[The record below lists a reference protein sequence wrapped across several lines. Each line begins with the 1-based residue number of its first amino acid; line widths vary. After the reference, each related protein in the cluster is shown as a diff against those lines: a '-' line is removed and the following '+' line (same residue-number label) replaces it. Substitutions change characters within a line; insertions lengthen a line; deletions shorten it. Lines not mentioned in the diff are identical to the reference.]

1 MKKTILAVGMVVL
14 FLFTMP
20 VFAER
25 SPEFISP
32 NNDGVQDELVI
43 PLKIYEKRYVES
55 WNLIIEDANG
65 KIVRTIGNK
74 VSLPENVTFKS
85 FFKQLITPKQG
96 VDIPSAVTWNGAMDN
111 GETASDGTY
120 QYYFT
125 ATDDNGNVGKTD
137 KYKVVVDTSAPQVT
151 VVQPNDRIFG
161 EGAKSE
167 FNISQSGSKEDE
179 WVGKFKASNGS
190 IVRKFVWKNTEPLNF
205 SWNGTDDSGA
215 PVPDG
220 VYSYDI
226 KATDRAG
233 NVSADA
239 SIANIIFSA
248 EKPATNI
255 SIGGSRYF
263 SPKSD
268 SRLSAI
274 TFNITI
280 PVPAANS
287 GNKLTSWSIAIVD
300 AGGKIRRI
308 YDSSSSEIPPDT
320 IVFDGTDTNGSV
332 LANGRYQ
339 AKVTAKYL
347 NGFEPV
353 PVFSPVFVL
362 DTTKPDAQVRV
373 SDKVFGAGSKSTI
386 TISQFFTPKTLA
398 AVKSWNGRIYSAG
411 DESKVAKQYPF
422 GEFPPD
428 SVVWDGLDDDGKL
441 SPNGSYVFE
450 LSATDLAG
458 NTGVIRS
465 DSFSLDTTEA
475 TIMLAMK
482 DTAFSPNSDKS
493 RDTITFTPVTH
504 AGSGGIVKY
513 TFVISSADTKS
524 AVKTISENKTV
535 PASFIWDGK
544 DDSGIICPDGQYT
557 ASLQITSANDST
569 ASAST
574 QPFTLDTK
582 APFLSA
588 QIPWTS
594 FSPDGDGN
602 QDTIPVSVTDCT
614 TEKLWTAEVKDVK
627 GITVRKFTWNGTV
640 QTDSKPGFEWN
651 GADESGNTAPDGIY
665 SMVIN
670 STDEAGNTFS
680 TSLNAIT
687 LDNREVKAYVTTDLE
702 GISPNGDNTLDSQK
716 FTIRTT
722 VPDGILSWKFDV
734 CSEDGTSIRGW
745 SDRDSP
751 NVPATITWDGLDMS
765 GKAGEGTFTGRLQ
778 IIYRKGNKVTASS
791 APFICSA
798 TPPVLNVK
806 TAPEYFSPDNDGTDD
821 DLFIMLN
828 GSTKGRITNW
838 SFTINDPQGSAF
850 WRTGGTTAITNRIVW
865 DGLSNT
871 QKDAGGMAERV
882 QSAMDYPWTFTV
894 KDSLGMSSTINGIIA
909 VDVLVIRDGDVL
921 KMAVP
926 SIIFRSDNADFKVE
940 SVPGKKDGVTAEQA
954 EKNERVLKRIAEIL
968 NKFKDYKVTV
978 VGHANRTTDDPAEE
992 TQDNPRRWGPALIP
1006 LSLKRAEFVKSY
1018 LVGKGVGAS
1027 RLSTEGKGG
1036 TEPVANWQD
1045 KDNNWKNRRVEF
1057 ILEK

>member
-1 MKKTILAVGMVVL
+1 MKKTILTVSSAVLLLAAV
-14 FLFTMP
+14 P
-20 VFAER
+20 AFADR
-25 SPEFISP
+25 QPKFISP

-43 PLKIYEKRYVES
+43 PLKIDEKRYVES
-55 WNLIIEDANG
+55 WSLIVEDAGG

-85 FFKQLITPKQG
+85 FFKQLFTPKQG
-96 VDIPSAVTWNGAMDN
+96 VDIPAAVTWNGAMDN
-111 GETASDGTY
+111 GETAPDGTY

-125 ATDDNGNVGKTD
+125 ATDDNGNVGRTD
-137 KYKVVVDTSAPQVT
+137 KYEVVVDTSAPQVT
-151 VVQPNDRIFG
+151 VAQPADRIFG

-167 FNISQSGSKEDE
+167 FSIKQSGSKEDE
-179 WVGKFKASNGS
+179 WVGSFKAADGS
-190 IVRKFVWKNTEPLNF
+190 IVRRYVWKNAEPLNF
-205 SWNGTDDSGA
+205 SWNGTNDSGA
-215 PVPDG
+215 PVADG
-220 VYSYDI
+220 VYSYEI

-233 NVSADA
+233 NVSPDA

-255 SIGGSRYF
+255 SIDGSRYF
-263 SPKSD
+263 SPKSE
-268 SRLSAI
+268 SKLSSV

-280 PVPAANS
+280 PVPAASS
-287 GNKLTSWSIAIVD
+287 GNKLTSWNVAIVD
-300 AGGKIRRI
+300 AGGKVYRT
-308 YDSSSSEIPPDT
+308 YDSSSSEVPPRT
-320 IVFDGTDTNGSV
+320 IVFDGTDSNGSV
-332 LANGRYQ
+332 LGNGRYQ

-398 AVKSWNGRIYSAG
+398 AVKSWNGRIYAA
-411 DESKVAKQYPF
+411 DDAAKVVKQF
-422 GEFPPD
+422 QLGEFPPD
-428 SVVWDGLDDDGKL
+428 SIVWDGLDDDGKL
-441 SPNGSYVFE
+441 APNGSYVFE

-458 NTGVIRS
+458 NSGVIRS

-482 DTAFSPNSDKS
+482 DTAFSPNSDKIK
-493 RDTITFTPVTH
+493 DTITFTPVTH
-504 AGSGGIVKY
+504 TGSGGIVKY
-513 TFVISSADTKS
+513 TFTITSAGAKT
-524 AVKTISENKTV
+524 AVKTISENRTV
-535 PASFIWDGK
+535 PASFVWDGK
-544 DDSGIICPDGQYT
+544 DDSGIICADGQYT

-569 ASAST
+569 ASAAT

-582 APFLSA
+582 APYLSA
-588 QIPWTS
+588 QIPWAS

-614 TEKLWTAEVKDVK
+614 TEKLWTAEVKNAK
-627 GITVRKFTWNGTV
+627 GTTVRRFTWNGTV
-640 QTDSKPGFEWN
+640 QTDGKPGFEWN

-665 SMVIN
+665 SIVV
-670 STDEAGNTFS
+670 SSADEAGNAFS
-680 TSLNAIT
+680 TSLSGIT
-687 LDNREVKAYVTTDLE
+687 LDNREVKAYVTTDLD
-702 GISPNGDNTLDSQK
+702 GISPNGDNVLDSQL

-722 VPDGILSWKFDV
+722 VADGILSWKFDI
-734 CSEDGTSIRGW
+734 CSEDGTSVRSW
-745 SDRDSP
+745 SDKDSP
-751 NVPATITWDGLDMS
+751 NVPATIIWDGLDMY

-778 IIYRKGNKVTASS
+778 IVYKKGNKVAASS
-791 APFICSA
+791 APFVCSA

-838 SFTINDPQGSAF
+838 SFTINDPHGSPF
-850 WRTGGTTAITNRIVW
+850 WRTGGTATITNRIVW

-871 QKDAGGMAERV
+871 QKDANGMAERV

-894 KDSLGMSSTINGIIA
+894 KDSLGMTSSISGIIP
-909 VDVLVIRDGDVL
+909 VDVLVIRDGNVL

-926 SIIFRSDNADFKVE
+926 SIIFRPDNADFKVE
-940 SVPGKKDGVTAEQA
+940 SAPGKKDGVTAEQA
-954 EKNERVLKRIAEIL
+954 EKDERVLNRIAEIL
-968 NKFKDYKVTV
+968 KKFKDYRVTI
-978 VGHANRTTDDPAEE
+978 VGHANRTTDDEAEE

-1018 LVGKGVGAS
+1018 LVNKGVGAA

-1036 TEPVANWQD
+1036 TELVVDWQD

>member
-1 MKKTILAVGMVVL
+1 MKKTILTILNAVLLLSAVPL
-14 FLFTMP
+14 
-20 VFAER
+20 FAER
-25 SPEFISP
+25 GPEFISP

-55 WNLIIEDANG
+55 WSLIIEDASG
-65 KIVRTIGNK
+65 KIVRKIGNK
-74 VSLPENVTFKS
+74 VSLPENITFKS

-96 VDIPSAVTWNGAMDN
+96 VDIPASVTWNGAMDN
-111 GETASDGTY
+111 GETAPDGTY

-137 KYKVVVDTSAPQVT
+137 KYEVVVDTSAPQIT
-151 VVQPNDRIFG
+151 VEQPSDRIFG

-167 FNISQSGSKEDE
+167 FRIRQSGSKEDE
-179 WVGKFKASNGS
+179 WVGSFKAADGS
-190 IVRKFVWKNTEPLNF
+190 VVRRFIWKNSEPLDF
-205 SWNGTDDSGA
+205 TWNGANDSGT
-215 PVPDG
+215 PVADG
-220 VYSYDI
+220 VYSYEV

-239 SIANIIFSA
+239 SITNIIFSA

-255 SIGGSRYF
+255 SIDGSKYF

-268 SRLSAI
+268 SKLSSI
-274 TFNITI
+274 ILHITI
-280 PVPAANS
+280 PVPAAGS
-287 GNKLTSWSIAIVD
+287 GNKLTSWSVAIVD
-300 AGGKIRRI
+300 AGGKVYRT

-320 IVFDGTDTNGSV
+320 IVFDGTDPDGSV

-339 AKVTAKYL
+339 AKVVAKYL

-373 SDKVFGAGSKSTI
+373 SDKIFGAGSKSTI

-398 AVKSWNGRIYSAG
+398 AVKAWNGRIYAAD
-411 DESKVAKQYPF
+411 DESKVVKKF
-422 GEFPPD
+422 SLGEFPPD
-428 SVVWDGLDDDGKL
+428 SVVWDGLDDNDKL
-441 SPNGSYVFE
+441 APNGSYVFE

-465 DSFSLDTTEA
+465 DQFSLDTTEA

-482 DTAFSPNSDKS
+482 DTSFSPNSDRSK
-493 RDTITFTPVTH
+493 DTIMFTPVTH

-513 TFVISSADTKS
+513 TFTILSAATKT
-524 AVKTISENKTV
+524 AVKTISENRTV
-535 PASFIWDGK
+535 PSSFVWDGK
-544 DDSGIICPDGQYT
+544 DDTGIICPDGQYT
-557 ASLQITSANDST
+557 ASLDITSANDSA
-569 ASAST
+569 ASATT
-574 QPFTLDTK
+574 QQFTLDTK
-582 APFLSA
+582 APYLSA
-588 QIPWTS
+588 RIPWSS

-602 QDTIPVSVTDCT
+602 QDTIPVAVTDCT
-614 TEKLWTAEVKDVK
+614 TEKLWSAEVKDAK
-627 GITVRKFTWNGTV
+627 GTVIRKFTWNGTV
-640 QTDSKPGFEWN
+640 QTDGKPGFDWT
-651 GADESGNTAPDGIY
+651 GADESGNTASDGIY
-665 SMVIN
+665 SIVIS

-680 TSLNAIT
+680 TSLNGIT

-702 GISPNGDNTLDSQK
+702 GISPNGDNALDSQK

-722 VPDGILSWKFDV
+722 VPDGILSWIFDV
-734 CSEDGTSIRGW
+734 CREDGTSIRSW
-745 SDRDSP
+745 SEKDSL
-751 NVPATITWDGLDMS
+751 NVPAAITWDGLDQS

-778 IIYRKGNKVTASS
+778 IVYKKGNKVTASS
-791 APFICSA
+791 APFVCSA
-798 TPPVLNVK
+798 TPPVLSVK

-821 DLFIMLN
+821 DLFVMLN

-838 SFTINDPQGSAF
+838 SFTINDPQGSVF

-894 KDSLGMSSTINGIIA
+894 KDSLGMSSTVNGIIA
-909 VDVLVIRDGDVL
+909 VDVLVIRDGNVL

-940 SVPGKKDGVTAEQA
+940 TVPGKKDGVTAEQA

-978 VGHANRTTDDPAEE
+978 VGHANRTTNDEAEE

-1018 LVGKGVGAS
+1018 LVSKGVGES

-1036 TEPVANWQD
+1036 TEPVADWQD

>member
-1 MKKTILAVGMVVL
+1 MKKTILTVITAVL
-14 FLFTMP
+14 FLAAVP

-25 SPEFISP
+25 GPEFISP

-55 WNLIIEDANG
+55 WSLIIENAEG
-65 KIVRTIGNK
+65 KIVRKIGNK
-74 VSLPENVTFKS
+74 ISLPENITFKS

-96 VDIPSAVTWNGAMDN
+96 VDIPASVTWNGAMDN
-111 GETASDGTY
+111 GETAPDGTY

-125 ATDDNGNVGKTD
+125 ATDDNGNIGKTD
-137 KYKVVVDTSAPQVT
+137 RYEVIVDTSAPKVT
-151 VVQPNDRIFG
+151 VEQPSDRIFG

-167 FNISQSGSKEDE
+167 FKIKQSGSKEDE
-179 WVGKFKASNGS
+179 WVGSFKAASGS
-190 IVRKFVWKNTEPLNF
+190 VIRRFVWKNSEPLDF
-205 SWNGTDDSGA
+205 TWNGTNDSGT
-215 PVPDG
+215 PVSDG
-220 VYSYDI
+220 VYSYEI

-239 SIANIIFSA
+239 SITNIIFSA

-255 SIGGSRYF
+255 SIDGSKYF

-268 SRLSAI
+268 SKLSSI
-274 TFNITI
+274 MFNVTI
-280 PVPAANS
+280 PVPAADS
-287 GNKLTSWSIAIVD
+287 GNKLTAWSVSIVD
-300 AGGKIRRI
+300 AGGKVYRT

-320 IVFDGTDTNGSV
+320 IVFDGTDSTGSV

-339 AKVTAKYL
+339 AKVIAKYL

-373 SDKVFGAGSKSTI
+373 SDKIFGAGSKNTV
-386 TISQFFTPKTLA
+386 TISQFFTPKPLA
-398 AVKSWNGRIYSAG
+398 AVKAWNGGIYAAD
-411 DESKVAKQYPF
+411 DEAKVVKKFSF

-428 SVVWDGLDDDGKL
+428 SVVWDGLNDNDKL
-441 SPNGSYVFE
+441 APNGSYVFE

-465 DSFSLDTTEA
+465 DQFNLDTTEA
-475 TIMLAMK
+475 TIILAMK
-482 DTAFSPNSDKS
+482 DTSFSPDSDRSK
-493 RDTITFTPVTH
+493 DTITFTPITH

-513 TFVISSADTKS
+513 TFKISSAAAKT
-524 AVKTISENKTV
+524 AVKTMSENRTV
-535 PASFIWDGK
+535 PSSFVWDGK

-557 ASLQITSANDST
+557 ASLDITSANDST
-569 ASAST
+569 ASATT
-574 QPFTLDTK
+574 QQFTLDTK
-582 APFLSA
+582 APYLLA
-588 QIPWTS
+588 RIPWSS

-602 QDTIPVSVTDCT
+602 QDTIPVAVTDCT
-614 TEKLWTAEVKDVK
+614 IEKLWSAEVKDAK
-627 GITVRKFTWNGTV
+627 GITIRRFTWNGSV
-640 QTDSKPGFEWN
+640 QTDGKPGFDWN
-651 GADESGNTAPDGIY
+651 GTDESGNTASDGIY
-665 SMVIN
+665 SIVIS

-680 TSLNAIT
+680 TSLNGIT

-716 FTIRTT
+716 FTIRTS
-722 VPDGILSWKFDV
+722 VPDGILSWNFDV
-734 CSEDGTSIRGW
+734 CSEDGTSIRSW
-745 SDRDSP
+745 SDKDSP
-751 NVPATITWDGLDMS
+751 DVPATITWDGLDMN
-765 GKAGEGTFTGRLQ
+765 GKAEEGTFTGRLQ
-778 IIYRKGNKVTASS
+778 IVYKKGNKVTASS
-791 APFICSA
+791 APFVCSA
-798 TPPVLNVK
+798 TPPVLSVK

-850 WRTGGTTAITNRIVW
+850 WRTGGTTTITNRIVW

-909 VDVLVIRDGDVL
+909 VDVLVIRDGNVL

-954 EKNERVLKRIAEIL
+954 EKNGRVLKRIAEIL

-978 VGHANRTTDDPAEE
+978 VGHANRTTDDEAEE

-1018 LVGKGVGAS
+1018 LVSKGVGAS

-1036 TEPVANWQD
+1036 TEPVVNWQD